1 MHRETNKLDNMII
14 KHEQEVLDYLHIP
27 SIPLKKWNGTA
38 SFKDGVA
45 VVDLLS
51 GSQAYAIATFDSEND
66 ANPRIKK
73 TFSQEPFSNV
83 GDIFVVPSYMNT
95 IEDVEKFDMDD
106 DSKKAA
112 ETILK
117 EAEELE
123 NEGVK
128 EETLQAPENEYCFD
142 FIHNDAEA
150 QAFIKSYN
158 SKHRIKGKLPKTHD
172 ALVTRLAVIWAEEQK
187 EKK

>member
-1 MHRETNKLDNMII
+1 MVI
-14 KHEQEVLDYLHIP
+14 KNEKEVLDYLHIP
-27 SIPLKKWNGTA
+27 SIPLKKWNGKT

-45 VVDLLS
+45 VIDLLS
-51 GSQAYAIATFDSEND
+51 GSQAYAIATFDEEND

-73 TFSQEPFSNV
+73 TFSPEPFSNV

-95 IEDVEKFDMDD
+95 QDDVKEFDMDEE
-106 DSKKAA
+106 SKKAA
-112 ETILK
+112 ENILK

-128 EETLQAPENEYCFD
+128 EDKTEAPENEYCFD

-150 QAFIKSYN
+150 QAYIKSYN
-158 SKHRIKGKLPKTHD
+158 SKNRIKGKLPKTHE
-172 ALVTRLAVIWAEEQK
+172 AIITRLAVIWADEQK
-187 EKK
+187 KK